1 MSEDEFPAPDLAE
14 DTPPPRRRRR
24 WRVLGALA
32 LVLLLVL
39 SVGWCARERIANR
52 IIAGSFEDLGLPA
65 TFEIEKVGTKR
76 QIIKNI
82 VIGDPAKPDM
92 TVGRAEIEIV
102 PTFGM
107 PTVGKV
113 TLVRPRLY
121 GSYKQAKLSLGTL
134 DKILFAKREGAKGMP
149 DLNLVLIDGRARLDS
164 DFGAIGVKAD
174 GEGNLRGGFAG
185 TLAAVAPTLTI
196 GRCKAQQASAF
207 GKVTVTAA
215 QPRFEGPVRLSALD
229 CGRNGPSLR
238 GAKVQLVAKLG
249 DQFDRVDGSYVLD
262 TKTFGWQG
270 SRLAS
275 TSGAGEYSFAKGEL
289 TASYKLKGKALDA
302 YGLKANDLALEG
314 QVRSSDQIAS
324 FAAEGMLG
332 GKGISPGKGLDTAL
346 AGLASSGQGTLV
358 EPVAKQL
365 RAALAREVPG
375 STFSASYQLRQ
386 AGQLT
391 TVNLPGALWRGG
403 SGAHLL
409 ALSRV
414 SATLG
419 AKGGPRLAGN
429 VSTSGAGLPKIE
441 GRFERRGSG
450 GGAAQLSL
458 AEYRAGTTRLALPV
472 LRLVQLPNGAI
483 GFAGRALL
491 SGDLPGGRVEGLA
504 LPIEGN
510 WSQSGGLAA
519 LRRCTPVS
527 FTRFRIANLALTEQ
541 SLTLCPGRAGAI
553 LKSDGRGTRMSAGTS
568 GLALSGTLGTTAIR
582 LKSGAVGM
590 AWPGALAA
598 KNIDVSLGPVVEPT
612 TLRIAQLNAMLG
624 REIDGTFAGTE
635 LKLAAV
641 PLDVYD
647 AAGKWHFAGGDL
659 AISGASLWVKDRERD
674 ARFYPMLAR
683 DAALQLHSTTFTAQA
698 LLREPT
704 SDRLVT
710 DVRIEH
716 DLDTMLGYAD
726 LDVPGILFD
735 DKLQPD
741 NLTYFT
747 KGVVALAKGTL
758 TGKGRI
764 DWNRKGVTSTG
775 QFSTDKFDFAA
786 LFGPVK
792 GVRGTVHF
800 SDLLGLVT
808 KPNQHLSVQS
818 INPGIEVN
826 DGDVSFQLVEGR
838 VLEVNGAE
846 WPFIDGRLT
855 LLPTRMA
862 LGSSDVRR
870 FTIRVDGI
878 NAAKFV
884 QRLELSNI
892 SARGTFDGTLPLIF
906 DQEGGRIEGG
916 LLVSRPPGG
925 NISYVGELTYKDLSP
940 MGNFAFQALRSL
952 DFNRMEIGLH
962 GNIDGDI
969 VTQMRIDGVRQGEG
983 AKRNFITRQL
993 AGLPIRFNINIR
1005 APFNRLVSSFR
1016 SLYDTEYLKDPRELG
1031 IVGSDGKP
1039 LAPAAPPAPSPPPS
1053 PPPQPPAASPPLP
1066 PAQKSDNIQQS
1077 DSRTKP

>member
-1 MSEDEFPAPDLAE
+1 MSEDDYAAPAEEEEA
-14 DTPPPRRRRR
+14 PPPRRRRR

-32 LVLLLVL
+32 IVLLLVL
-39 SVGWCARERIANR
+39 SLGWCARETIAKR
-52 IIAGSFEDLGLPA
+52 IIAGQLKDMGLPA
-65 TFEIEKVGTKR
+65 TYEIEKVGTKR
-76 QIIKNI
+76 QILKSI
-82 VIGDPAKPDM
+82 VIGDPAHPDM
-92 TVGRAEIEIV
+92 TVERAEIEIE

-107 PTVGKV
+107 PTLGKV

-121 GSYKQAKLSLGTL
+121 GTYKQAKLSLGSL
-134 DKILFAKREGAKGMP
+134 DKILFAKREGPTGLP

-164 DFGAIGVKAD
+164 DFGPIGVKAD
-174 GEGNLRGGFAG
+174 GQGNLRGGFVGA
-185 TLAAVAPTLTI
+185 LAAVAPQLAI
-196 GRCKAQQASAF
+196 SGCKAQQTSAY

-215 QPRFEGPVRLSALD
+215 QPRFEGPVRLAALD
-229 CGRNGPSLR
+229 CGRGGPSLR
-238 GAKVQLVAKLG
+238 RANVQLVAKLG
-249 DQFDRVDGSYVLD
+249 EQFDRIDGSYALD
-262 TKTFGWQG
+262 TRALGWQG
-270 SRLAS
+270 SQLAS
-275 TSGAGEYSFAKGEL
+275 TSGAGEYSFAKGDL
-289 TASYKLKGKALDA
+289 TASYKLQGKALDA
-302 YGLKANDLALEG
+302 FGLTAGEVALDG
-314 QVRSSDQIAS
+314 QVRSSDQMAS

-332 GKGISPGKGLDTAL
+332 GKGISSGKGLESTL
-346 AGLASSGQGTLV
+346 AGLERSGQGTLV

-365 RAALAREVPG
+365 RGALAREAPG
-375 STFSASYQLRQ
+375 STFAATYQLRQ
-386 AGQLT
+386 TGQLT
-391 TVNLPGALWRGG
+391 TLNLPGALWRGG
-403 SGAHLL
+403 GGAHLL

-429 VSTSGAGLPKIE
+429 LSTSGAGLPQIE

-450 GGAAQLSL
+450 GGVAQLSL
-458 AEYRAGTTRLALPV
+458 TEYRAGSTSVALPD
-472 LRLVQLPNGAI
+472 LRLVQLPNGAV
-483 GFAGRALL
+483 GYAGRALV
-491 SGDLPGGRVEGLA
+491 SGDLPGGRVDGLS

-510 WSQSGGLAA
+510 WSTTGGLAA

-527 FTRFRIANLALTEQ
+527 FTRFRIANLSLTGQ
-541 SLTLCPGRAGAI
+541 SLQLCPGREGAI
-553 LKSDGRGTRMSAGTS
+553 LKSDARGTRMSAGTS

-582 LKSGAVGM
+582 LKSGAAGM
-590 AWPGALAA
+590 AWPGALAV
-598 KNIDVSLGPVVEPT
+598 KNIDVSLGPVAEPN
-612 TLRIAQLNAMLG
+612 TLKIGQLNAMLG
-624 REIDGTFAGTE
+624 KEVDGTFAGTE
-635 LKLAAV
+635 LKLNAV

-674 ARFYPMLAR
+674 ARFYPMQAR

-704 SDRLVT
+704 SDRVVT
-710 DVRIEH
+710 QVRIEH
-716 DLDTMLGYAD
+716 DLDTMLGHAD
-726 LDVPGILFD
+726 LDVPGIVFD

-747 KGVVALAKGTL
+747 KGVVALAKGTV

-764 DWNRKGVTSTG
+764 DWDRKGVTSTG
-775 QFSTDKFDFAA
+775 QFSTNNLDLAA

-792 GVRGTVHF
+792 GMRGTVRF
-800 SDLLGLVT
+800 SNLLGLVT
-808 KPNQHLSVQS
+808 EPNQHLAVQS

-838 VLEVNGAE
+838 VLEVNSAE

-884 QRLELSNI
+884 QRLDLSNI

-906 DQEGGRIEGG
+906 DQDGGRIEGG

-925 NISYVGELTYKDLSP
+925 NISYVGELTYKDLSA
-940 MGNFAFQALRSL
+940 MGNFAFQTLRSL
-952 DFNRMEIGLH
+952 DFNRMEIGLDGH
-962 GNIDGDI
+962 VDGDI
-969 VTQMRIDGVRQGEG
+969 VTRMRIDGVRQGEG

-993 AGLPIRFNINIR
+993 AGLPIRFNINIH

-1016 SLYDTEYLKDPRELG
+1016 SLYDTTYLRDPREMGL
-1031 IVGSDGKP
+1031 VGPDGKP
-1039 LAPAAPPAPSPPPS
+1039 LTPAAPPQPPALAPAAPPA
-1053 PPPQPPAASPPLP
+1053 
-1066 PAQKSDNIQQS
+1066 QKNDDIQHP
-1077 DSRTKP
+1077 DSRIKP

>member
-14 DTPPPRRRRR
+14 EAPAPRRRKR

-32 LVLLLVL
+32 FMLLLVL
-39 SVGWCARERIANR
+39 SVGWCAREKIANQ

-65 TFEIEKVGTKR
+65 TYEIEKVGTKR
-76 QIIKNI
+76 QILKNI

-92 TVGRAEIEIV
+92 TVERAEIEIV

-121 GSYKQAKLSLGTL
+121 GTFKQAKFSLGAL
-134 DKILFAKREGAKGMP
+134 DKILFAKRDGPKGLP

-164 DFGAIGVKAD
+164 DFGPVGIKAD
-174 GEGNLRGGFAG
+174 GAGNLRGGFAG
-185 TLAAVAPTLTI
+185 TMAAVAPQLAVS
-196 GRCKAQQASAF
+196 GCKAQQASAY
-207 GKVTVTAA
+207 GKVTVSAA
-215 QPRFEGPVRLSALD
+215 QPRFEGPVRLATLD
-229 CGRNGPSLR
+229 CGRGGPSLR
-238 GAKVQLVAKLG
+238 GANVQLVAKLG
-249 DQFDRVDGSYVLD
+249 QQFDRVDGSYVLD
-262 TKTFGWQG
+262 TKALGWQG

-275 TSGAGEYSFAKGEL
+275 TGGAGDYSFAKGDL
-289 TASYKLKGKALDA
+289 NASYKLQGKSLDA
-302 YGLKANDLALEG
+302 YGLRAGDVALEG
-314 QVRSSDQIAS
+314 QVRSSDQMAS

-365 RAALAREVPG
+365 RGALAREAPG

-386 AGQLT
+386 TGQLT
-391 TVNLPGALWRGG
+391 TVNLPGALWHGG

-429 VSTSGAGLPKIE
+429 LSTSGAGLPQIE
-441 GRFERRGSG
+441 GRFERRGG
-450 GGAAQLSL
+450 GGGVAQLSL
-458 AEYRAGTTRLALPV
+458 AEYRAGTTRLALPE
-472 LRLVQLPNGAI
+472 LRLVQLPNGAV

-491 SGDLPGGRVEGLA
+491 SGDLPGGRVDGLA

-510 WSQSGGLAA
+510 WSQAGGLAA

-527 FTRFRIANLALTEQ
+527 FTRFKIADLSLAGQ
-541 SLTLCPGRAGAI
+541 SLTLCPGRDGAI
-553 LKSDGRGTRMSAGTS
+553 LKSDARGTRMSAGTA

-582 LKSGAVGM
+582 LKSGALGM

-598 KNIDVSLGPVVEPT
+598 KDIDVSLGPVAEPT

-698 LLREPT
+698 VLREPN
-704 SDRLVT
+704 SDRLIT
-710 DVRIEH
+710 DLRIEH
-716 DLDTMLGYAD
+716 DLDTMLGHAD
-726 LDVPGILFD
+726 LLVPGIVFD

-747 KGVVALAKGTL
+747 KGVVALAKGTV

-764 DWNRKGVTSTG
+764 DWDRMGVTSTG
-775 QFSTDKFDFAA
+775 EFSTEKFDFDA
-786 LFGPVK
+786 LFGAVD
-792 GVRGTVHF
+792 GVRGTVRF

-808 KPNQHLSVQS
+808 EPNQHLSVQS
-818 INPGIEVN
+818 MNPGIEVK
-826 DGDVSFQLVEGR
+826 DGDVSFQLVPGR

-855 LLPTRMA
+855 LLPTSMA
-862 LGSSDVRR
+862 LGTADIRR
-870 FTIRVDGI
+870 FTLRVDGA

-884 QRLELSNI
+884 QQMELSNI
-892 SARGTFDGTLPLIF
+892 SARGLFDGTLPLIF
-906 DQEGGRIEGG
+906 DENGGRIEGG
-916 LLVSRPPGG
+916 LLVSQPPGG
-925 NISYVGELTYKDLSP
+925 NISYVGELSYKDLSA

-952 DFNRMEIGLH
+952 DFKRMEIGLE
-962 GNIDGDI
+962 GNIDGEI
-969 VTQMRIDGVRQGEG
+969 VTSMRIDGVSQGEG
-983 AKRNFITRQL
+983 AKRNFITSRF

-1005 APFNRLVSSFR
+1005 APFYQLVGTFKSY
-1016 SLYDTEYLKDPRELG
+1016 YDANYLRDPREMGLIG
-1031 IVGSDGKP
+1031 PDGKP
-1039 LAPAAPPAPSPPPS
+1039 RDPAAPPPKPDPAAPPPA
-1053 PPPQPPAASPPLP
+1053 PPAKKNEDIQPP
-1066 PAQKSDNIQQS
+1066 

>member
-1 MSEDEFPAPDLAE
+1 MSEDDYAAPAE
-14 DTPPPRRRRR
+14 DEEAPPPRRRKR

-39 SVGWCARERIANR
+39 SLGWCAREQIANR

-65 TFEIEKVGTKR
+65 TYEIEKVGTKR
-76 QIIKNI
+76 QVLKNI

-92 TVGRAEIEIV
+92 TVERAEIEIV
-102 PTFGM
+102 PTLGM

-121 GSYKQAKLSLGTL
+121 GTYKQAKLSLGTL
-134 DKILFAKREGAKGMP
+134 DKILFAKREGSKGMP
-149 DLNLVLIDGRARLDS
+149 DLDLVLIDGRARLDS
-164 DFGAIGVKAD
+164 DFGPVGVKAD
-174 GEGNLRGGFAG
+174 GQGNLRDGFAG
-185 TLAAVAPTLTI
+185 TMAAVAPTLSI
-196 GRCKAQQASAF
+196 AGCQAKQASAF
-207 GKVTVTAA
+207 GKVTVSSA
-215 QPRFEGPVRLSALD
+215 QPRFEGPVRFAALD
-229 CGRNGPSLR
+229 CGRGGPSLR
-238 GAKVQLVAKLG
+238 GANVQLVAKLG
-249 DQFDRVDGSYVLD
+249 EQFDRVDGSYALD
-262 TKTFGWQG
+262 TKALGWQG

-275 TSGAGEYSFAKGEL
+275 ASGAGDYSFAKGDL

-302 YGLKANDLALEG
+302 YGLKASDVALEG
-314 QVRSSDQIAS
+314 QVRSSDQMAS

-332 GKGISPGKGLDTAL
+332 GTGVSPGKGLDSAL
-346 AGLASSGQGTLV
+346 AGLERSGQGTLV
-358 EPVAKQL
+358 APVAKQL
-365 RAALAREVPG
+365 RGALAREARG
-375 STFSASYQLRQ
+375 SSFAASYQLRQ
-386 AGQLT
+386 TGQLT
-391 TVNLPGALWRGG
+391 TVNVPGALWRGG
-403 SGAHLL
+403 SGARLL

-429 VSTSGAGLPKIE
+429 LSTSGTGLPQIE

-450 GGAAQLSL
+450 GGVAQLSL
-458 AEYRAGTTRLALPV
+458 AEYRAGTTRLALPD

-483 GFAGRALL
+483 GFAGRALI
-491 SGDLPGGRVEGLA
+491 SGDLPGGRIDGLS
-504 LPIEGN
+504 LPVEGN
-510 WSQSGGLAA
+510 WSTSSGLAA
-519 LRRCTPVS
+519 LRRCTPVN
-527 FTRFRIANLALTEQ
+527 FTRFRIANLALNGQ
-541 SLTLCPGRAGAI
+541 SLTLCPGREGAI
-553 LKSDGRGTRMSAGTS
+553 LKSDARGTRMSAGTS

-598 KNIDVSLGPVVEPT
+598 KNIDVSLGPVAEPT

-624 REIDGTFAGTE
+624 KEVDGTFAGTE
-635 LKLAAV
+635 LKLNAV

-647 AAGKWHFAGGDL
+647 ASGKWHFAGGDL

-674 ARFYPMLAR
+674 ARFYPMQAR

-704 SDRLVT
+704 SDRVVT

-716 DLDTMLGYAD
+716 DLDTMLGHAD
-726 LDVPGILFD
+726 LDVPGIVFD

-764 DWNRKGVTSTG
+764 DWDRKGVTSTG
-775 QFSTDKFDFAA
+775 QFSTDNLDFAA

-792 GVRGTVHF
+792 GMRGTVRF

-808 KPNQHLSVQS
+808 EPNQHLAVQS

-826 DGDVSFQLVEGR
+826 DGDVSFQLIEGR

-862 LGSSDVRR
+862 LGSSDIRR

-884 QRLELSNI
+884 QRLDLSNI

-906 DQEGGRIEGG
+906 DQDGGRIEGG
-916 LLVSRPPGG
+916 LLVSRLPGG

-952 DFNRMEIGLH
+952 DFSRMEIGLE
-962 GNIDGDI
+962 GNIDGEI
-969 VTQMRIDGVRQGEG
+969 VTKMRIDGVRQGEG

-993 AGLPIRFNINIR
+993 TGLPIRFNINIH
-1005 APFNRLVSSFR
+1005 APFNRLVNSFR

-1031 IVGSDGKP
+1031 IVGSDGN
-1039 LAPAAPPAPSPPPS
+1039 PPAPV
-1053 PPPQPPAASPPLP
+1053 APPLP
-1066 PAQKSDNIQQS
+1066 PQAPAIAPAVPPAPKSDNIQQP

>member
-1 MSEDEFPAPDLAE
+1 MSEDDYAAPAE
-14 DTPPPRRRRR
+14 DEEAPPPRRRKR

-32 LVLLLVL
+32 IVLLLVL

-65 TFEIEKVGTKR
+65 TYEIEKIGTKR
-76 QIIKNI
+76 QVLRNI

-92 TVGRAEIEIV
+92 TVERAEIEIV

-107 PTVGKV
+107 PTVSKV

-121 GSYKQAKLSLGTL
+121 GTYKQAKLSLGTL
-134 DKILFAKREGAKGMP
+134 DKILFAKREGPTGLP
-149 DLNLVLIDGRARLDS
+149 DLNLVLIDGRARFDS
-164 DFGAIGVKAD
+164 DFGPVGIKAD
-174 GEGNLRGGFAG
+174 GQGNLRGGFAG
-185 TLAAVAPTLTI
+185 TMAAVAPTLAI
-196 GRCKAQQASAF
+196 AGCKAQQASAF

-215 QPRFEGPVRLSALD
+215 QPRFEGPVRLAAVD
-229 CGRNGPSLR
+229 CGGGGPSLR
-238 GAKVQLVAKLG
+238 GANVQLVAKLG
-249 DQFDRVDGSYVLD
+249 EQFDRVDGSYALD
-262 TKTFGWQG
+262 TKTLGWQG

-275 TSGAGEYSFAKGEL
+275 TSGAGEYSFAKGDL

-302 YGLKANDLALEG
+302 YGLKANELALEG
-314 QVRSSDQIAS
+314 QVRSSDQMAS

-332 GKGISPGKGLDTAL
+332 GTGISPGKGLDASL
-346 AGLASSGQGTLV
+346 AGLERSGQGTLV
-358 EPVAKQL
+358 APVAKQL
-365 RAALAREVPG
+365 RGALAREAPG
-375 STFSASYQLRQ
+375 SSFSASYQLRQ
-386 AGQLT
+386 TGQLT

-429 VSTSGAGLPKIE
+429 LSTSGAGLPQIK

-450 GGAAQLSL
+450 GGVAQLSL
-458 AEYRAGTTRLALPV
+458 AEYRAGSTSVALPE
-472 LRLVQLPNGAI
+472 LRLVQLSNGAV
-483 GFAGRALL
+483 GFAGRALV
-491 SGDLPGGRVEGLA
+491 SGDLPGGRIDGLS

-510 WSQSGGLAA
+510 WSTSGGLAA

-527 FTRFRIANLALTEQ
+527 FTRFKVANLSLAGQ
-541 SLTLCPGRAGAI
+541 SLTLCPGREGAI
-553 LKSDGRGTRMSAGTS
+553 LKSDARGTRLSAGTA
-568 GLALSGTLGTTAIR
+568 GLAMTGTLGTTAIR

-598 KNIDVSLGPVVEPT
+598 KNIDVSLGPAAEPT
-612 TLRIAQLNAMLG
+612 TLRIAQLNAILG
-624 REIDGTFAGTE
+624 KEVDGTFAGTE

-674 ARFYPMLAR
+674 ARFYPMKAR
-683 DAALQLHSTTFTAQA
+683 DAALQLHSTTFTVQAQ
-698 LLREPT
+698 LREPT

-716 DLDTMLGYAD
+716 DLDTMLGHAD
-726 LDVPGILFD
+726 LDVPGIVFD

-747 KGVVALAKGTL
+747 KGVVALAKGTV

-764 DWNRKGVTSTG
+764 DWDRKGVTSTG
-775 QFSTDKFDFAA
+775 HFSTEKFDFDA
-786 LFGPVK
+786 LFGAVD
-792 GVRGTVHF
+792 GVRGTVRF

-808 KPNQHLSVQS
+808 EPNQHLSVQS
-818 INPGIEVN
+818 MNPGIEVR
-826 DGDVSFQLVEGR
+826 DGDVSFQLVPGR

-862 LGSSDVRR
+862 LGTADVRR
-870 FTIRVDGI
+870 FTLRVDGA

-884 QRLELSNI
+884 QQMELSNI
-892 SARGTFDGTLPLIF
+892 SARGLFDGTLPLIF
-906 DQEGGRIEGG
+906 DENGGRIEGG
-916 LLVSRPPGG
+916 LLVSKPPGG
-925 NISYVGELTYKDLSP
+925 NISYVGELSYKDLSA

-952 DFNRMEIGLH
+952 DFKRMEIGLD
-962 GNIDGDI
+962 GNIDGEI
-969 VTQMRIDGVRQGEG
+969 LTSMRIDGVSQGEG
-983 AKRNFITRQL
+983 AKRNFITSRF

-1005 APFNRLVSSFR
+1005 APFYQLVGTFKSY
-1016 SLYDTEYLKDPRELG
+1016 YDANYLRDPREMGLIG
-1031 IVGSDGKP
+1031 PDGKP
-1039 LAPAAPPAPSPPPS
+1039 REPATPPPQPDPAAPPPVPPAKKNEDI
-1053 PPPQPPAASPPLP
+1053 QPP
-1066 PAQKSDNIQQS
+1066 

>member
-14 DTPPPRRRRR
+14 EAPAQRRRKR

-39 SVGWCARERIANR
+39 SVGWCAREKIANQ

-65 TFEIEKVGTKR
+65 TYEIEKVGTKR

-92 TVGRAEIEIV
+92 TVERAEIEIV

-113 TLVRPRLY
+113 TLVRPRLF
-121 GSYKQAKLSLGTL
+121 GTYKQAKLSLGEL
-134 DKILFAKREGAKGMP
+134 DKILFAKRQGPKGLP
-149 DLNLVLIDGRARLDS
+149 DLNLVLVDGRARLDS
-164 DFGAIGVKAD
+164 DFGPIGIKAD
-174 GEGNLRGGFAG
+174 GAGNLRGGFAG

-229 CGRNGPSLR
+229 CGRGGPSLR
-238 GAKVQLVAKLG
+238 GANVQLVGKLG
-249 DQFDRVDGSYVLD
+249 DQFDRVDGGYVLD

-275 TSGAGEYSFAKGEL
+275 TSGAGEYSFAKGDL

-314 QVRSSDQIAS
+314 QVRSSDQLAS

-332 GKGISPGKGLDTAL
+332 GKGISPGKDLDTSL
-346 AGLASSGQGTLV
+346 AGLERSGQGTLV
-358 EPVAKQL
+358 APVAKQL
-365 RAALAREVPG
+365 RAGLAREAPG

-386 AGQLT
+386 TGQLT

-429 VSTSGAGLPKIE
+429 VSTSGAGLPNIE

-450 GGAAQLSL
+450 GGVAQLSL
-458 AEYRAGTTRLALPV
+458 AEYRAGTTRLALPE
-472 LRLVQLPNGAI
+472 LRLVQLPNGAV

-491 SGDLPGGRVEGLA
+491 SGDLPGGRVEGLS

-510 WSQSGGLAA
+510 WSQAGGLAA

-527 FTRFRIANLALTEQ
+527 FTRFKIADLSLAGQ
-541 SLTLCPGRAGAI
+541 SLTLCPGRDGAI
-553 LKSDGRGTRMSAGTS
+553 LKSDARGTRMSAGTA

-582 LKSGAVGM
+582 LNSGALGM

-598 KNIDVSLGPVVEPT
+598 KDIDVSLGPVAAAN
-612 TLRIAQLNAMLG
+612 TLKIAQLNAMLG
-624 REIDGTFAGTE
+624 KEVDGTFAGTE
-635 LKLAAV
+635 LKLSAV

-674 ARFYPMLAR
+674 ARFYPMQAR

-698 LLREPT
+698 QLREPN

-716 DLDTMLGYAD
+716 DLDTMLGHAQ
-726 LDVPGILFD
+726 LDVPGIVFD

-747 KGVVALAKGTL
+747 KGVVALAEGTV

-764 DWNRKGVTSTG
+764 DWDRKGVTSTG
-775 QFSTDKFDFAA
+775 QFSTEKFDFAA

-792 GVRGTVHF
+792 GVRGTARF

-808 KPNQHLSVQS
+808 EPNQHLSVQS
-818 INPGIEVN
+818 MNPGIEVK
-826 DGDVSFQLVEGR
+826 DGDVSFQLVPGR

-862 LGSSDVRR
+862 LGTADIRR
-870 FTIRVDGI
+870 FTLRVDGA

-884 QRLELSNI
+884 QQMELSNI
-892 SARGTFDGTLPLIF
+892 SARGLFDGTLPLIF
-906 DQEGGRIEGG
+906 DENGGRIEGG
-916 LLVSRPPGG
+916 LLVSQAPGG
-925 NISYVGELTYKDLSP
+925 NISYVGELSYKDLSA

-952 DFNRMEIGLH
+952 DFKRMEIGLE
-962 GNIDGDI
+962 GNIDGEI
-969 VTQMRIDGVRQGEG
+969 VTSMRIDGVRQGEG
-983 AKRNFITRQL
+983 AKRNFITSRF

-1005 APFNRLVSSFR
+1005 APFYQLVGTFKSY
-1016 SLYDTEYLKDPRELG
+1016 YDANYLRDPREMGLIG
-1031 IVGSDGKP
+1031 PDGKP
-1039 LAPAAPPAPSPPPS
+1039 REPVAPQPQPDPAAPPPAPPAKKNEDI
-1053 PPPQPPAASPPLP
+1053 QPP
-1066 PAQKSDNIQQS
+1066 

>member
-14 DTPPPRRRRR
+14 DVPPPRRRKR

-32 LVLLLVL
+32 IVLLLVL
-39 SVGWCARERIANR
+39 SVGWCAREKIANQ
-52 IIAGSFEDLGLPA
+52 IIAGSFEDLDLPA
-65 TFEIEKVGTKR
+65 TYEIEKIGTKR
-76 QIIKNI
+76 QVLRNI

-92 TVGRAEIEIV
+92 TVERAEIEIV
-102 PTFGM
+102 PTLGM

-121 GSYKQAKLSLGTL
+121 GTYKQAKLSLGEL
-134 DKILFAKREGAKGMP
+134 DKILFAKREGPRGLP

-164 DFGAIGVKAD
+164 DFGPIGVKAD

-185 TLAAVAPTLTI
+185 SMAAVAPTLSI
-196 GRCKAQQASAF
+196 GGCKAQQASAF
-207 GKVTVTAA
+207 GKVTVTGA
-215 QPRFEGPVRLSALD
+215 QPRFEGPVRLAALD
-229 CGRNGPSLR
+229 CGRGGPSLR
-238 GAKVQLVAKLG
+238 GANVQLVAKLG
-249 DQFDRVDGSYVLD
+249 EQFDRVDGSYALD
-262 TKTFGWQG
+262 TRGLGWQG

-275 TSGAGEYSFAKGEL
+275 TSGAGEYSFAKGDL

-302 YGLKANDLALEG
+302 YGLRAGEVALDG
-314 QVRSSDQIAS
+314 QVRSNEQMAS

-332 GKGISPGKGLDTAL
+332 GKGISPGKGLDATL
-346 AGLASSGQGTLV
+346 AGLERSGQGTLV
-358 EPVAKQL
+358 APVAKQL
-365 RAALAREVPG
+365 RGALAREAPG

-386 AGQLT
+386 TGQLT

-429 VSTSGAGLPKIE
+429 LSTSGAGLPQIA

-450 GGAAQLSL
+450 GGVAQLSL
-458 AEYRAGTTRLALPV
+458 AEYRAGTTRLALPE
-472 LRLVQLPNGAI
+472 LRLVQLPNGAV
-483 GFAGRALL
+483 GFAGRALV
-491 SGDLPGGRVEGLA
+491 SGDLPGGRVDGLA

-510 WSQSGGLAA
+510 WSQAGGLAA

-527 FTRFRIANLALTEQ
+527 FTRFKVANLSLAGQ
-541 SLTLCPGRAGAI
+541 SLTLCPGREGAI
-553 LKSDGRGTRMSAGTS
+553 LKSDARGTRMSAGTS
-568 GLALSGTLGTTAIR
+568 ELALSGTLGTTAIR

-598 KNIDVSLGPVVEPT
+598 KNIDVSLGPVAEPT

-641 PLDVYD
+641 PLDIYD

-659 AISGASLWVKDRERD
+659 AISGANLWVKDRERD
-674 ARFYPMLAR
+674 ARFYPLLAR
-683 DAALQLHSTTFTAQA
+683 DATLQLHSTTFTAQA

-704 SDRLVT
+704 SDREVALT
-710 DVRIEH
+710 RIEH
-716 DLDTMLGYAD
+716 DLDTAKGHVD
-726 LDVPGILFD
+726 LDVPGIVFD

-747 KGVVALAKGTL
+747 KGVVALAEGTV

-764 DWNRKGVTSTG
+764 DWDANNLTSTG
-775 QFSTDKFDFAA
+775 QFSTEKFDFAA

-792 GVRGTVHF
+792 GVRGTVRF

-808 KPNQHLSVQS
+808 EPNQHLSVQS
-818 INPGIEVN
+818 MNPGIEVK
-826 DGDVSFQLVEGR
+826 DGDVSFQLVPGR
-838 VLEVNGAE
+838 ILEVNGAE

-862 LGSSDVRR
+862 LGTADVRR
-870 FTIRVDGI
+870 FTLRVDGA

-884 QRLELSNI
+884 QQMELSNI
-892 SARGTFDGTLPLIF
+892 SARGLFDGTLPLIF
-906 DQEGGRIEGG
+906 DENGGRIEGG
-916 LLVSRPPGG
+916 LLVSQAPGG
-925 NISYVGELTYKDLSP
+925 NISYVGELSYKDLSA

-952 DFNRMEIGLH
+952 DFKRMEIGLE
-962 GNIDGDI
+962 GNIDGEI
-969 VTQMRIDGVRQGEG
+969 LTSMRIDGVSQGEG
-983 AKRNFITRQL
+983 AKRNFITSRF

-1005 APFNRLVSSFR
+1005 APFYQLVGTFKSY
-1016 SLYDTEYLKDPRELG
+1016 YDANYLRDPREMGLIG
-1031 IVGSDGKP
+1031 PDGKP
-1039 LAPAAPPAPSPPPS
+1039 REPAAPPPQPDPAAPPPV
-1053 PPPQPPAASPPLP
+1053 PPAKKNEDIQPP
-1066 PAQKSDNIQQS
+1066 

>member
-1 MSEDEFPAPDLAE
+1 MSEDDYAAPAE
-14 DTPPPRRRRR
+14 DEEAPPPRRRKR

-39 SVGWCARERIANR
+39 SVGWCAREKIANR

-65 TFEIEKVGTKR
+65 TYEIEKIGTKR
-76 QIIKNI
+76 QVLKNI
-82 VIGDPAKPDM
+82 VIGDPKKPDM
-92 TVGRAEIEIV
+92 TVERAEIEIV
-102 PTFGM
+102 PTLGM

-121 GSYKQAKLSLGTL
+121 GTYKQAKLSLGTL
-134 DKILFAKREGAKGMP
+134 DKILFAKREGSKGMP
-149 DLNLVLIDGRARLDS
+149 DLDLVLIDGRARLDS
-164 DFGAIGVKAD
+164 DFGPIGIKAD
-174 GEGNLRGGFAG
+174 GQGNLRGGFAG
-185 TLAAVAPTLTI
+185 TMAAVAPTLSI
-196 GRCKAQQASAF
+196 AGCQAKQVSAF
-207 GKVTVTAA
+207 GKVTVSSA
-215 QPRFEGPVRLSALD
+215 QPRFEGPVRLAALD
-229 CGRNGPSLR
+229 CGRGGPSLQ
-238 GAKVQLVAKLG
+238 GANVQIVAKLG
-249 DQFDRVDGSYVLD
+249 EQFDRVDGSYALD
-262 TKTFGWQG
+262 TKALGWQG

-275 TSGAGEYSFAKGEL
+275 ASGAGDYSFARGDL
-289 TASYKLKGKALDA
+289 TASYKLKGKSLDA
-302 YGLKANDLALEG
+302 YGLKASELTLEG
-314 QVRSSDQIAS
+314 QVRSSDQMAS

-332 GKGISPGKGLDTAL
+332 GTGVSLGKGLDASL
-346 AGLASSGQGTLV
+346 AGLERSGQGTLV
-358 EPVAKQL
+358 APVAKQL
-365 RAALAREVPG
+365 RGALAREARG
-375 STFSASYQLRQ
+375 SSFSASYQLHQ
-386 AGQLT
+386 TGQLT
-391 TVNLPGALWRGG
+391 TVNVPGALWRGG

-429 VSTSGAGLPKIE
+429 LSTSGVGLPQIE

-450 GGAAQLSL
+450 GGVAQLSL
-458 AEYRAGTTRLALPV
+458 AEYRAGTTRLALPD

-483 GFAGRALL
+483 GFAGRALI
-491 SGDLPGGRVEGLA
+491 SGDWPGGRIDGLS
-504 LPIEGN
+504 LPVEGN
-510 WSQSGGLAA
+510 WSTRSGLAA
-519 LRRCTPVS
+519 LRRCTPVN
-527 FTRFRIANLALTEQ
+527 FTRFRIANLALNGQ
-541 SLTLCPGRAGAI
+541 SLTLCPGREGAI
-553 LKSDGRGTRMSAGTS
+553 LKSDARGTRMSAGTS

-598 KNIDVSLGPVVEPT
+598 KNIDVSLGPVAEPT

-624 REIDGTFAGTE
+624 KEVDGTFAGTE
-635 LKLAAV
+635 LKLNAV

-647 AAGKWHFAGGDL
+647 ASGKWHFAGGDL

-674 ARFYPMLAR
+674 ARFYPMQAR

-716 DLDTMLGYAD
+716 DLDTMLGHAD
-726 LDVPGILFD
+726 LDVPGIVFD

-764 DWNRKGVTSTG
+764 DWDRKGVTSTG
-775 QFSTDKFDFAA
+775 QFSTDNLDFAA

-792 GVRGTVHF
+792 GVRGTVRF

-808 KPNQHLSVQS
+808 EPNQHLAVQS

-826 DGDVSFQLVEGR
+826 DGDVSFQLIEGR

-862 LGSSDVRR
+862 LGSSDIRR

-884 QRLELSNI
+884 QRLDLSNI

-906 DQEGGRIEGG
+906 DQDGGRIEGG
-916 LLVSRPPGG
+916 LLVSRLPGG

-952 DFNRMEIGLH
+952 DFSRMEIGLE
-962 GNIDGDI
+962 GNIDGEI
-969 VTQMRIDGVRQGEG
+969 VTKMRIDGVRQGEG
-983 AKRNFITRQL
+983 AKRNFITRQF
-993 AGLPIRFNINIR
+993 AGLPIRFNINIH
-1005 APFNRLVSSFR
+1005 APFNRLVNSFR

-1031 IVGSDGKP
+1031 IVGSDGN
-1039 LAPAAPPAPSPPPS
+1039 PPAPIV
-1053 PPPQPPAASPPLP
+1053 PPLP
-1066 PAQKSDNIQQS
+1066 PQAPAIAPAVPPAPKSDSVQQP